1 MPYAHLIYSNL
12 YFSTGEK
19 PYRCLQHACLKRFR
33 YKGDLSKHIRKY
45 HPGHKQELVPIPLQE
60 DELLTLQ
67 KSGLVKK
74 ASLPVVTASVTQRVD
89 MATTASR
96 VATTPSAAAVASSGA
111 PPTITM
117 PLQDQNK
124 YFFPLLP
131 QHPVKPSELRGI
143 ELLRTSSAS
152 CAPTAAAAAA
162 ARSATIVL
170 SQQRQQPAAQEKQ
183 QATPIAAAIVE
194 TLNNSGA
201 GSDDNQDPSLDDNI
215 INMLAAE
222 EPSPPPPQRPAAAL
236 PPPLPQPAVM
246 KPPSFPPPS
255 SRTSPV
261 KTSILHEALT
271 RGSPG
276 AKKSPVSTATSSSST
291 FVAPSKLPAPPPLAQ
306 PHQQQTVRFSLQSP
320 VKSSPTSRVSAA
332 AFHLAQPGTATVTV
346 ALPTKPAPP
355 SAVLATKPITTSV
368 PTSLSLS
375 HGQLYLDA
383 NRGGG
388 DSTTSSMSTQQPI
401 TLTIDEVLASV
412 KPVPIEDVNGERL
425 RNESSKLQLFKVT
438 APLPPAV
445 AAAAAATTTLTTTQ
459 PTVSLVC
466 PTMSVTTEAA
476 SMAATALLPARPS
489 KPFPCDFPGCNRSF
503 EKANLLRRH
512 SKLHSGDCR
521 SVCSVCSKCFE
532 SQSKL
537 DDHYRKHT
545 GEKPFICNICGSS
558 FRYKGT
564 YKRKLAAMSNNV
576 DATINFSLDFIN
588 WRFLSMAVSLSGDR
602 TKHLKNL
609 HGVSTARLPPPP
621 LPAASTAASPNE
633 TSTSTTVV
641 MSEGGETAKVGMDAG
656 GDSSSSIGKMPSPML
671 GSESSASSAM
681 ARVGMA
687 KPEPAETSPTP
698 PPSLFQLPAASAAP
712 TDSSSHSS
720 LISALL
726 PVPGQPAAT
735 AEETVTIALDE
746 VMQFAQ
752 PTVVTE
758 YY

>member
-1 MPYAHLIYSNL
+1 MRSSNIVEL
-12 YFSTGEK
+12 HPPTGEK

-74 ASLPVVTASVTQRVD
+74 ASLPVVSAPSTHRVEMASTATPIS
-89 MATTASR
+89 AA
-96 VATTPSAAAVASSGA
+96 PSAAVIATTTAA
-111 PPTITM
+111 PTITM
-117 PLQDQNK
+117 PVQDQNK

-131 QHPVKPSELRGI
+131 QHPVKPSELKGI
-143 ELLRTSSAS
+143 ELGRTPSASSA
-152 CAPTAAAAAA
+152 AP
-162 ARSATIVL
+162 RSETIVL
-170 SQQRQQPAAQEKQ
+170 SQQRQQPADQQ
-183 QATPIAAAIVE
+183 QATPIAAAVVE

-222 EPSPPPPQRPAAAL
+222 EPSPPPPQGPVAAAAVSL

-255 SRTSPV
+255 RTSPV

-271 RGSPG
+271 RGSQ
-276 AKKSPVSTATSSSST
+276 AKKPPASTTTSSSSSSSST
-291 FVAPSKLPAPPPLAQ
+291 YIAPSKLSSCPS
-306 PHQQQTVRFSLQSP
+306 QQTVRFSLQSP
-320 VKSSPTSRVSAA
+320 VKSSLTSRGGAGT
-332 AFHLAQPGTATVTV
+332 AFHLAQPGAGTVTV

-355 SAVLATKPITTSV
+355 SAVLAMKGITTSAPV
-368 PTSLSLS
+368 ALSPIS
-375 HGQLYLDA
+375 PHGQLTLEA
-383 NRGGG
+383 HREGSGSG
-388 DSTTSSMSTQQPI
+388 ATQQPI

-425 RNESSKLQLFKVT
+425 KRGEPSKLQLFKVT

-445 AAAAAATTTLTTTQ
+445 AAAAATTTLTTTSTTTQ
-459 PTVSLVC
+459 PSVSLVC

-545 GEKPFICNICGSS
+545 GEKPFACNICGSS
-558 FRYKGT
+558 FRYKGGWGT
-564 YKRKLAAMSNNV
+564 
-576 DATINFSLDFIN
+576 
-588 WRFLSMAVSLSGDR
+588 
-602 TKHLKNL
+602 
-609 HGVSTARLPPPP
+609 
-621 LPAASTAASPNE
+621 
-633 TSTSTTVV
+633 
-641 MSEGGETAKVGMDAG
+641 EG
-656 GDSSSSIGKMPSPML
+656 
-671 GSESSASSAM
+671 
-681 ARVGMA
+681 
-687 KPEPAETSPTP
+687 
-698 PPSLFQLPAASAAP
+698 
-712 TDSSSHSS
+712 
-720 LISALL
+720 
-726 PVPGQPAAT
+726 
-735 AEETVTIALDE
+735 
-746 VMQFAQ
+746 
-752 PTVVTE
+752 
-758 YY
+758 

>member
-1 MPYAHLIYSNL
+1 M
-12 YFSTGEK
+12 
-19 PYRCLQHACLKRFR
+19 KRFR

-74 ASLPVVTASVTQRVD
+74 ASLPPVVSA
-89 MATTASR
+89 AAPI
-96 VATTPSAAAVASSGA
+96 ATTPSAAVVAASA
-111 PPTITM
+111 AAPTITM
-117 PLQDQNK
+117 PVQDQNK

-131 QHPVKPSELRGI
+131 QHPVKPSELKGI
-143 ELLRTSSAS
+143 ELARTSS
-152 CAPTAAAAAA
+152 APTAAAVK
-162 ARSATIVL
+162 SATIVL
-170 SQQRQQPAAQEKQ
+170 SQQRQQPAQEQQ

-222 EPSPPPPQRPAAAL
+222 EPSPPPPQRPAAVSL

-255 SRTSPV
+255 RTSPV

-271 RGSPG
+271 RGSG
-276 AKKSPVSTATSSSST
+276 AKKSPSSTATSSSST
-291 FVAPSKLPAPPPLAQ
+291 FVAPSKLPAPPLP
-306 PHQQQTVRFSLQSP
+306 QQTVRFSLQSP
-320 VKSSPTSRVSAA
+320 VKSSPTSRGAA
-332 AFHLAQPGTATVTV
+332 AFHLAQPGTAAVTV

-355 SAVLATKPITTSV
+355 SAVLAMKTITTAA
-368 PTSLSLS
+368 PTSLSPIS
-375 HGQLYLDA
+375 PHGQLRLDA
-383 NRGGG
+383 NRAVGG
-388 DSTTSSMSTQQPI
+388 SVVATKQPI

-425 RNESSKLQLFKVT
+425 RSEPSPRLQLFKVT

-445 AAAAAATTTLTTTQ
+445 AAAAATPTLTTTSTTTQ
-459 PTVSLVC
+459 SAVSLVC

-545 GEKPFICNICGSS
+545 GEKPFLCNICGSS
-558 FRYKGT
+558 FRYKG
-564 YKRKLAAMSNNV
+564 K
-576 DATINFSLDFIN
+576 
-588 WRFLSMAVSLSGDR
+588 
-602 TKHLKNL
+602 
-609 HGVSTARLPPPP
+609 
-621 LPAASTAASPNE
+621 
-633 TSTSTTVV
+633 
-641 MSEGGETAKVGMDAG
+641 
-656 GDSSSSIGKMPSPML
+656 
-671 GSESSASSAM
+671 
-681 ARVGMA
+681 
-687 KPEPAETSPTP
+687 
-698 PPSLFQLPAASAAP
+698 
-712 TDSSSHSS
+712 
-720 LISALL
+720 
-726 PVPGQPAAT
+726 
-735 AEETVTIALDE
+735 
-746 VMQFAQ
+746 
-752 PTVVTE
+752 
-758 YY
+758 